1 MIPAFLRLLLMAET
15 PLNLRLLL
23 LPGALAP
30 VTQALPVQSA
40 RLEAGH
46 VQRRRRTTP
55 AQAIST
61 SSLRRI
67 RISRTRAVKFNGFAT
82 NWLGQRLCAGWP
94 TRLGATIRTQTRPR
108 QVCLYPWCKMLKI
121 MD

>member
-46 VQRRRRTTP
+46 VQRRSQTTP

-61 SSLRRI
+61 SSFTRI
-67 RISRTRAVKFNGFAT
+67 RTSRTRAVKLNRFAA
-82 NWLGQRLCAGWP
+82 NWLGHRLSAGWP
-94 TRLGATIRTQTRPR
+94 TSMAAH
-108 QVCLYPWCKMLKI
+108 
-121 MD
+121 

>member
-1 MIPAFLRLLLMAET
+1 MIPAFLRLLLMAAT

-46 VQRRRRTTP
+46 VQRRRQTTP

-67 RISRTRAVKFNGFAT
+67 RTSRTRAVKFNGFAT
-82 NWLGQRLCAGWP
+82 NWLGQRLCAGGP
-94 TRLGATIRTQTRPR
+94 TRLGAIRLRTRQR
-108 QVCLYPWCKMLKI
+108 QGGFDTL
-121 MD
+121 

>member
-46 VQRRRRTTP
+46 VPRRRRTTP
-55 AQAIST
+55 ALAIST

-67 RISRTRAVKFNGFAT
+67 RISRTRAVKFNGFG
-82 NWLGQRLCAGWP
+82 NSWLGQRLWPGWP
-94 TRLGATIRTQTRPR
+94 TRLGGIRMRSR
-108 QVCLYPWCKMLKI
+108 FAR
-121 MD
+121 

>member
-1 MIPAFLRLLLMAET
+1 MIPAFPRLLLMAET
-15 PLNLRLLL
+15 PFNLRLLL
-23 LPGALAP
+23 LPGAPPP
-30 VTQALPVQSA
+30 VTPALPVKSA
-40 RLEAGH
+40 RQEAGRA
-46 VQRRRRTTP
+46 QRRRRTAP

-94 TRLGATIRTQTRPR
+94 TRLGDDPDT
-108 QVCLYPWCKMLKI
+108 
-121 MD
+121 

>member
-15 PLNLRLLL
+15 PLNLRFLL
-23 LPGALAP
+23 LPGAPRP
-30 VTQALPVQSA
+30 VTPALPVKSA
-40 RLEAGH
+40 RQEAGL

-61 SSLRRI
+61 LSLRRI

-82 NWLGQRLCAGWP
+82 NWLGQPLCVGWP
-94 TRLGATIRTQTRPR
+94 TRLGATIRIRTR
-108 QVCLYPWCKMLKI
+108 
-121 MD
+121 